1 MSFEQVLTHMP
12 VIVSDV
18 SFASEEP
25 SHIVISNISFVN
37 ALMQEFILPSEIAR
51 EAILSCSVD
60 NYLYEVNNGGH
71 SQFFYNTEWSP
82 NVIALL
88 REGLEAMKAD
98 QHLSLLSDVLSVV
111 QGIQPEELS
120 ETYEQI
126 AALEPL
132 DDRFYELADREDLTT
147 MNANWLRSLPDLK
160 VMSEDEMQA
169 EVENQASRIADR
181 AARMQM
187 ADSGPTLFFDVL
199 RNTKL

>member
-1 MSFEQVLTHMP
+1 MSFEQVLTNMP

-25 SHIVISNISFVN
+25 GHIVQSNIGFVN

-51 EAILSCSVD
+51 EALLSCTVD
-60 NYLYEVNNGGH
+60 DHLYEVNNGGH
-71 SQFFYNTEWSP
+71 SQFFSNTEWSQ

-111 QGIQPEELS
+111 KGLQPEELT
-120 ETYEQI
+120 EPYERVV
-126 AALEPL
+126 ALDPF
-132 DDRFYELADREDLTT
+132 DDRFYELAGREDLTT